1 MKRGILLG
9 LVVTCVL
16 AAGVVLGYG
25 PLVRRQLASRL
36 QAWGRLHGRRV
47 TWKALE
53 VSWRGI
59 RIRGLAI
66 RDRASQWC
74 PLAEVD
80 SIWIPARPWKLL
92 VGMRPARAVVSGGRF
107 CLERGPKGDNFSDL
121 LRTRGGRRGHRRIQL
136 TLVSGS
142 LRVADSRRGLTIQ
155 AGDLAAEWRSGSG
168 LEVVAREVHGRW
180 HGLEGAAREL
190 RVWTKGRRWAGL
202 LVEGGRLALL
212 RRLVLTGIQ
221 GRSEPAADG
230 RISLAFRGSYGGLD
244 VPLWEWDGWIAPR
257 ARRASLDFTVQRFE
271 LSRLSEVLDRT
282 RWGKALVDRGRAWA
296 AMDAHV
302 EREGANWRFHGSA
315 HLAGLAISDPR
326 LARQVVRGLGFDL
339 RLEGTYD
346 GRRDQLSVPR
356 AVIERRGVRAF
367 VALSVQRLTGRPRV
381 RLGLRIPRTDC
392 GRLLAALPDALV
404 PELRKMR
411 FGGPVRLSL
420 QTDVDFGYLTEETVS
435 LDTRIDWRHCRVLSA
450 PWELSAERLE
460 RSFTHSAR
468 DGHIVTRFVVGP
480 SNPDYVP
487 LDDISRHVVNAI
499 LTTEDSRFF
508 EHHGFIRR
516 EFRRALARNII
527 ARRFRYGASSI
538 SMQLVKN
545 VLLGREKTLSRK
557 LQELVLTAYLE
568 RHLSKERILEIY
580 LNVIEFGPGIYGI
593 GRAARHFFGKPAALV
608 EPQEA
613 AYLSTVLPSP
623 KKRYIHYCRGRLGR
637 KWRAWVDRILRLMYE
652 RHRLTA
658 DELEHALATP
668 VVFSR
673 EEFSSYARC
682 KARIRHY
689 LRGGS

>member
-9 LVVTCVL
+9 LVGTCVL
-16 AAGVVLGYG
+16 GAGIALGYG
-25 PLVRRQLASRL
+25 PVVRRRLASRM
-36 QAWGRLHGRRV
+36 QAWGRRHGRRV
-47 TWKALE
+47 TWKAVE
-53 VSWRGI
+53 VSWQGI
-59 RIRGLAI
+59 RIRGLSV
-66 RDRASQWC
+66 RDPAGRWC

-80 SIWIPARPWKLL
+80 SIRVPFRPWHLL
-92 VGMRPARAVVSGGRF
+92 LGRRPDRAVISGGRF
-107 CLERGPKGDNFSDL
+107 CLERDRNGDNFSDL
-121 LRTRGGRRGHRRIQL
+121 LHGRRGGRARRL
-136 TLVSGS
+136 HVTLASGS
-142 LRVADSRRGLTIQ
+142 LRVADGRSGL
-155 AGDLAAEWRSGSG
+155 AFEAPDLSAEWRAGSG
-168 LEVVAREVHGRW
+168 LEVVARQVHGRW
-180 HGLEGAAREL
+180 RGLEGAAREV

-212 RRLVLTGIQ
+212 KRLVLTGIR
-221 GRSEPAADG
+221 GRSRPGPDG
-230 RISLAFRGSYGGLD
+230 RISLAFQGSYGGIE
-244 VPLWEWDGWIAPR
+244 VPLWEWEGWIDPG
-257 ARRASLDFTVQRFE
+257 ARRASFDFTVQRFE

-282 RWGKALVDRGRAWA
+282 AWGKALVDRNKAWA
-296 AMDAHV
+296 AMDVHV
-302 EREGANWRFHGSA
+302 EREGPDWRFHGSA
-315 HLAGLAISDPR
+315 HLADLSISDAR
-326 LARQVVRGLGFDL
+326 LARKVVRGLGFDL
-339 RLEGTYD
+339 RIEGTYD
-346 GRRDQLSVPR
+346 GRRDRLSVPS
-356 AVIERRGVRAF
+356 AVLERRGVRAF
-367 VALSVQRLTGRPRV
+367 VSLSVRRLSGRPRV
-381 RLGLRIPRTDC
+381 RLAVRVPRTDC

-404 PELRKMR
+404 PDLRKMR
-411 FGGPVRLSL
+411 FAGPARLSL
-420 QTDVDFGYLTEETVS
+420 RTDVDFGYLTEETVS

-450 PWELSAERLE
+450 PWELSAERLK
-460 RSFTHSAR
+460 RSFTHTVR
-468 DGHIVTRFVVGP
+468 DGRMVNKFVVGP
-480 SNPDYVP
+480 SNPDFVP
-487 LDDISRHVVNAI
+487 LEGISRHVVNAI

-545 VLLGREKTLSRK
+545 VLLNREKTLSRK

-593 GRAARHFFGKPAALV
+593 GRAARHLFGKPAALV

-623 KKRYIHYCRGRLGR
+623 KKRYIHYCRGGLSR

-658 DELEHALATP
+658 EELERALASP

-673 EEFSSYARC
+673 EEFPGYARC
-682 KARIRHY
+682 KARIRRY